1 MISAGLAIPQPQYL
15 RSDPARSARYTAAF
29 TEAQRQ
35 RAGARRKLAEP
46 ARWRRGDALTCKR

>member
-29 TEAQRQ
+29 TEAAAAPVPSPE
-35 RAGARRKLAEP
+35 AGWNPPGGAA
-46 ARWRRGDALTCKR
+46 ASG